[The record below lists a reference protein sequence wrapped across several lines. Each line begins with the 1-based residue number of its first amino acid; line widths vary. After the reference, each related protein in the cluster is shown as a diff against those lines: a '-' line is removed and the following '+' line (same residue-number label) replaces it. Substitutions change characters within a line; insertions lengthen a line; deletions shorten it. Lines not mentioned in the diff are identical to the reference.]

1 MLQLYE
7 LDRILKEVGVA
18 QSRGC
23 SRIWLMALKVK
34 TSVSVVG
41 VVAEMLST
49 SQIKSIAQFYS
60 VI

>member
-1 MLQLYE
+1 MLKHYE
-7 LDRILKEVGVA
+7 LDRILKEAGVA

-23 SRIWLMALKVK
+23 SRIWLMALNVK

-49 SQIKSIAQFYS
+49 SQIKSIAPFYS